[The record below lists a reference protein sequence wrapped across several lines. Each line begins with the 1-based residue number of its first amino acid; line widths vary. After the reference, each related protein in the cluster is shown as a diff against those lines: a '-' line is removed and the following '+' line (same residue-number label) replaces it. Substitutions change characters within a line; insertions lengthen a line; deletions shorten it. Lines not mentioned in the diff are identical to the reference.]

1 MSLTQENEI
10 DKTEAS
16 HIEANKT
23 GKPEKKVSIFVD
35 DDPVLT
41 PKDTTP
47 REVLV
52 EAGLDPAQRQL
63 VKVKGKQQ
71 TPYPDPD
78 PDVELKVH
86 EGEQFITVS
95 TGGTPVS

>member
-10 DKTEAS
+10 GKTQVG
-16 HIEANKT
+16 HNEANKT
-23 GKPEKKVSIFVD
+23 GKPDEEVSVFVD

-41 PKDTTP
+41 PKNTTP

-52 EAGLDPAQRQL
+52 AAGLDPAQRQL
-63 VKVKGKQQ
+63 VKVKGKHQ
-71 TPYPDPD
+71 TPYPDPN
-78 PDVELKVH
+78 VELKVH

>member
-1 MSLTQENEI
+1 MSLTQGHEI
-10 DKTEAS
+10 DKTEAG
-16 HIEANKT
+16 HNEANKT
-23 GKPEKKVSIFVD
+23 GNPEKKVTVFVD

-41 PKDTTP
+41 PKNTTP

-63 VKVKGKQQ
+63 VKVKGKHQ
-71 TPYPDPD
+71 TPYPDPN
-78 PDVELKVH
+78 VELKVH

>member
-1 MSLTQENEI
+1 MSLTQNN
-10 DKTEAS
+10 DSNKTPAGEDG
-16 HIEANKT
+16 ANKLD
-23 GKPEKKVSIFVD
+23 KPEKKVTVIID

-47 REVLV
+47 RDLLV
-52 EAGLDPAQRQL
+52 AAGLDPAQRQL
-63 VKVKGKQQ
+63 VKVQGKHQ
-71 TPYPDPD
+71 TPYPD

-86 EGEQFITVS
+86 EGEQFITLS

>member
-1 MSLTQENEI
+1 
-10 DKTEAS
+10 
-16 HIEANKT
+16 
-23 GKPEKKVSIFVD
+23 
-35 DDPVLT
+35 
-41 PKDTTP
+41 
-47 REVLV
+47 VLV

-78 PDVELKVH
+78 VELKVH
-86 EGEQFITVS
+86 EGEQFITLS

>member
-1 MSLTQENEI
+1 MSLPQESQN
-10 DKTEAS
+10 DKTEAG
-16 HIEANKT
+16 HVEANKT
-23 GKPEKKVSIFVD
+23 DKPEKTVSVFVD

-52 EAGLDPAQRQL
+52 EAGLDPDQRQL

-71 TPYPDPD
+71 TPYPD

>member
-1 MSLTQENEI
+1 MSLTQENEM
-10 DKTEAS
+10 DKTRAD
-16 HIEANKT
+16 HNEANKS
-23 GKPEKKVSIFVD
+23 GKPEKSVTVFVD

-41 PKDTTP
+41 PKNTTP

-63 VKVKGKQQ
+63 VKVKGKHQM
-71 TPYPDPD
+71 PYPD

>member
-10 DKTEAS
+10 DKTEAG

-23 GKPEKKVSIFVD
+23 VRPEKKVSVFVD

-78 PDVELKVH
+78 VELKVH

>member
-1 MSLTQENEI
+1 MSLTHENEI
-10 DKTEAS
+10 DKSEAG

-23 GKPEKKVSIFVD
+23 GKPDKVSIFVD

-78 PDVELKVH
+78 VELKVH

>member
-10 DKTEAS
+10 DKTEAG

-23 GKPEKKVSIFVD
+23 GKPEKNVTVFVD

-41 PKDTTP
+41 PRNTTP

-52 EAGLDPAQRQL
+52 EAGQDPAQRQL
-63 VKVKGKQQ
+63 VKVKGKHQ
-71 TPYPDPD
+71 TPYPD